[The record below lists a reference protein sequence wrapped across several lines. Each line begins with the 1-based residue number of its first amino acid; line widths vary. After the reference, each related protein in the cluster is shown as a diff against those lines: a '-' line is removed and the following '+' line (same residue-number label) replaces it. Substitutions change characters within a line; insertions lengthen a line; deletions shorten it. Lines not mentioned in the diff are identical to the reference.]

1 MLEEKLEQKLK
12 MHKQFVKNTATKIVH
27 AIQVEANAQSRSSKS
42 VMEDLST
49 PFEAMFIKL
58 RRQERSLVRR
68 EEANDLQRFER
79 KAYEES
85 TLTPMR
91 LAIETGFAKLK
102 DIDAS
107 LLEKLMDTLVFDES
121 GYFFEKKHMSKKR
134 ELQEDSS
141 GKMKEDDEDDEDGS
155 PRKKQKMKDDNE
167 TIVES

>member
-121 GYFFEKKHMSKKR
+121 GYFIEKHMSKKR